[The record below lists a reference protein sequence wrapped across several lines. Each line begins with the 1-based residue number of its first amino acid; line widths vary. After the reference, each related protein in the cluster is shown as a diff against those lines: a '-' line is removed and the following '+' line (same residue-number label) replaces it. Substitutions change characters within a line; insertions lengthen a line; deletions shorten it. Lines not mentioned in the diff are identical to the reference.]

1 MNNTFRKA
9 VAILF
14 SGIVLTHFDN
24 EQRSVFSKAEKITKQ
39 YIKIKSD
46 LK

>member
-14 SGIVLTHFDN
+14 SRIVLKHLGN
-24 EQRSVFSKAEKITKQ
+24 GQRSVFRKAERKTKQ

-46 LK
+46 L